1 MIKELSY
8 EESKEYLS
16 KFQQEEKSYG
26 ADWYDCEDGSAIYI
40 WLIEIGYI
48 NEKPLGF
55 LSYKK
60 MILPNKVDFVYIV
73 KIYALHTHR
82 GENPTLFNRKR
93 VSEILFDEIDK
104 KGVNILTLESACEKL
119 DIYYKS
125 LGYIFS
131 KELSDEFARVI
142 GTREEIMYRIKNNIK
157 LSDEEKNM
165 FGDIK

>member
-16 KFQQEEKSYG
+16 RFQQEEKSYG
-26 ADWYDCEDGSAIYI
+26 ADWYDCEDHPNATYI
-40 WLIEIGYI
+40 WFLSVESIS
-48 NEKPLGF
+48 EKPLGF

-82 GENPTLFNRKR
+82 GEHPILFNGKR

-119 DIYYKS
+119 DIYYEG

-131 KELSDEFARVI
+131 KS
-142 GTREEIMYRIKNNIK
+142 
-157 LSDEEKNM
+157 
-165 FGDIK
+165 